1 MQTIINII
9 VFIIVLGSI
18 ILIHEL
24 GHFIAAKAFGVY
36 CSEFSMGMGPSIW
49 HRKKGETTYHIRALP
64 IGGYVAM
71 AGEADQEDNEEMQ
84 DVPIERTIKGI
95 KTWQQVVVMSAGVIM
110 NFVLAFVLLMAVY
123 TFSMNITIDTNEVGK
138 VLDDGVAMDV
148 GIVAGDKIVD
158 VYFESTDTHYEI
170 TNMTDLSSALA
181 SQNNGINASETA
193 ATITYLHDGQTIS
206 KNTTLPY
213 NQERQAFYLGVQV
226 PVRSLTLTE
235 SFHYTTHQ
243 IKDMSLLI
251 FNTLAKL
258 VTDSKNTI
266 GQLSGP
272 AGIYQVTSEVAESG
286 QYMTLVVLIAAL
298 SVNVGIFNLIPI
310 PGLDG
315 AQILFALLEKV
326 MGRPISTKVRYY
338 LQLAGLLLVFG
349 LMIIVTIQDFS
360 RMF

>member
-1 MQTIINII
+1 MQTIINIV

-36 CSEFSMGMGPSIW
+36 CSEFSMGMGPSLW
-49 HRKKGETTYHIRALP
+49 HHQKGETTYHIRALP

-71 AGEADQEDNEEMQ
+71 AGEADQEDNEEMK
-84 DVPIERTIKGI
+84 DLPLERTIKGI
-95 KTWQQVVVMSAGVIM
+95 KTWQQVVVMGAGVIM
-110 NFVLAFVLLMAVY
+110 NFVLAFVLLLAVY
-123 TFSMNITIDTNEVGK
+123 TFSVNISIDTNVVGK
-138 VLDDGVAMDV
+138 VLDDGVATDM
-148 GIVAGDKIVD
+148 GIVAGDEIVD
-158 VYFESTDTHYEI
+158 VYFETTDTHYEI
-170 TNMTDLSSALA
+170 ENMTDLSTALA
-181 SQNNGINASETA
+181 SMNNGLNSLETP
-193 ATITYLHDGQTIS
+193 ATITYIHDGQELS
-206 KNTTLPY
+206 KSVNLPY
-213 NQERQAFYLGVQV
+213 NQERQAYYLGVQV
-226 PVRSLTLTE
+226 PVRGLTLKE

-243 IKDMSLLI
+243 IKDMSMMI
-251 FNTLAKL
+251 FDTLAKL

-272 AGIYQVTSEVAESG
+272 AGIYQVTSEVAQSG
-286 QYMTLVVLIAAL
+286 QYMTLVILIAAL

-315 AQILFALLEKV
+315 AQILFALLEKA